1 MRTTRREVLGLFGA
15 AVAFAGLPRRS
26 NWASAPPAPPS
37 PNPFLDGN
45 FGPIHDEHTELG
57 LRVAGT
63 VPGALLGGTLLRI
76 GPNPI
81 VVPDPANY
89 HWFLGDGMVHGFTF
103 RDDGL
108 VDARNRWVR
117 TDSAA
122 AALGEGP
129 LRGQPKD
136 VLPINPAN
144 TSIVHFADR
153 ILALLEV
160 ALPTEIDIGCGT
172 VGRFDFDGQLTSAMT
187 AHPKLDPVTGEL
199 IFFGMSL
206 GGPPNLRYHSAAPD
220 GTLTTR
226 VVDVPQATM
235 MHDFAVTAT
244 NAVFFDCPVVYG
256 APGAGNFPA
265 RWLPSAGMRVGVVSR
280 SGGEPTWIEVD
291 PCFTSHVVNAYDDGR
306 SVVVDVLTYPS
317 IFDDSM
323 PYGPAGAVGTLER
336 WTIDA
341 ANGTVVWE
349 TVDDRPQ
356 EYPRTDPRV
365 ACHPHRFGYT
375 VEAPNTDAAPNFGT
389 ILKQDFSSGRRTA
402 AVLPDGAA
410 ASEAIFVPESATS
423 GEDEGWL
430 VATVYRPGTDTSEV
444 VLIDAQSMGRP
455 VATIAL
461 PYRVP
466 FGFHGAWVPAT

>member
-1 MRTTRREVLGLFGA
+1 MLGLLGGA
-15 AVAFAGLPRRS
+15 AAFAAMPPRFG
-26 NWASAPPAPPS
+26 WASPRIAPP

-45 FGPIHDEHTELG
+45 FGPIHDEYTALG
-57 LRVAGT
+57 LRVTGT
-63 VPGALLGGTLLRI
+63 LPDAVLGGTLLRI

-89 HWFLGDGMVHGFTF
+89 HWVLGDGMVHGFTF

-122 AALGEGP
+122 AALGETP
-129 LRGQPKD
+129 IAGQPND
-136 VLPINPAN
+136 VLPVNPAN
-144 TSIVHFADR
+144 TNIVHFGDR
-153 ILALLEV
+153 TLALLEV
-160 ALPTEIDIGCGT
+160 ALPTEIDTECGT
-172 VGRFDFDGQLTSAMT
+172 VGRFDFGGQLTSAMT
-187 AHPKLDPVTGEL
+187 AHPKLDPATGEM

-206 GGPPNLRYHSAAPD
+206 GGSPNLRYHAAAPD
-220 GTLTTR
+220 GSLTTR

-265 RWLPSAGMRVGVVSR
+265 RWYPSAGMRIGVLPR
-280 SGGEPTWIEVD
+280 AGGDATWIEVD
-291 PCFTSHVVNAYDDGR
+291 PCFTSHFVNAYDDGA
-306 SVVVDVLTYPS
+306 SVVVDAMTYPS

-323 PYGPAGAVGTLER
+323 QYGPAGAAGTLER
-336 WTIDA
+336 WTINA
-341 ANGTVVWE
+341 ANRTVSRE
-349 TVDDRPQ
+349 TVDERSQ

-365 ACHPHRFGYT
+365 ACHRHRYGYT
-375 VEAPNTDAAPNFGT
+375 VEAPNTELAPNFGT
-389 ILKQDFSSGRRTA
+389 ILKQDFHTGTRVA
-402 AVLPDGAA
+402 AALPDGSA
-410 ASEAIFVPESATS
+410 ASEAIFVPDSATS

-430 VATVYRPGTDTSEV
+430 VATVYRPESDTSDV
-444 VLIDAQSMGRP
+444 VVIDAETMGEP
-455 VATIAL
+455 LATIAL

-466 FGFHGAWVPAT
+466 FGFHGAWVPAH